1 MLSSQAGVVTSLEK
15 KEEVMTNRLK
25 KTSIK
30 MDPLLWKRAKSL
42 AIYSDRQLS
51 ELVAEGLGY
60 VFKKYEK
67 IFEKYEKKR
76 NRSQWE

>member
-1 MLSSQAGVVTSLEK
+1 MFSSQAGAVISPENHPKQYPTK
-15 KEEVMTNRLK
+15 HLK

-51 ELVAEGLGY
+51 ELVAEGLDY
-60 VFKKYEK
+60 IFKKYEK
-67 IFEKYEKKR
+67 KGYR
-76 NRSQWE
+76 PQRRVSG